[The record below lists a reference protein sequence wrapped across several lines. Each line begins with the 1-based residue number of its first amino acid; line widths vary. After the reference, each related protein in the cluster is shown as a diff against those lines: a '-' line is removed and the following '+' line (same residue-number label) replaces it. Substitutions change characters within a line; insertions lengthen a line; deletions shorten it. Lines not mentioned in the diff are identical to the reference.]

1 MKSEVLEITVDV
13 PEELDEE
20 IHSFMGNDN
29 INGFIHDLI
38 VRGLCLLNAG
48 KDAA

>member
-1 MKSEVLEITVDV
+1 MKSEVLEITVEL

-20 IHSFMGNDN
+20 IHSLMGNDN

-38 VRGLCLLNAG
+38 VRGLCSLNAG
-48 KDAA
+48 KDVS